1 MNDDKSLPK
10 KSESSALSDLRESI
24 DAHLTRFRA
33 SVDNSF
39 DFYNSFEF
47 SWQSVMPATLG
58 QRNPVPIDLLEH
70 VYPLGVR
77 GDIRYVGEAAPVM
90 FPREHA
96 TILTLSGG
104 GANGAYG
111 AGLLAGWT
119 QRGSR
124 PEFDLV
130 MGVSTGAIIGLF
142 AFMGMAFDDTL
153 RHFYTEYATDD
164 LVSKRVFQGLAL
176 GTSLFDTTKLSEL
189 IRFYV
194 DDVAVMRLAEA
205 HAQGRRLLVGTT
217 NLDQSL
223 PVTWDLTAIASS
235 QSLNARELIREVI
248 LASCAIPVA
257 FPPVLMPMFDDN
269 GNEYDEMHVDG
280 GATQQMLIHAPI
292 HGANVYAIVNNRLNR
307 PYQPV
312 ESGVFNIA
320 GKALSTL
327 IAGSVTGDL
336 YRLYARTQKQSSAFS
351 ATWIPNEFG
360 EVMTEMFERKYMR
373 KLYEFGFQ
381 AGVSGNAWQTTPPDY

>member
-1 MNDDKSLPK
+1 MNDDKPLP
-10 KSESSALSDLRESI
+10 KSESSAFSELRESF
-24 DAHLTRFRA
+24 DAHLTRFRT

-39 DFYNSFEF
+39 DYSFDF
-47 SWQSVMPATLG
+47 SWHSVMPRSAMLG
-58 QRNPVPIDLLEH
+58 QRNPVPIELVDK
-70 VYPLGVR
+70 VYPMDVR
-77 GDIRYVGEAAPVM
+77 GELRYVG
-90 FPREHA
+90 HA
-96 TILTLSGG
+96 MPTMPQRANANVLTLSGG

-124 PEFDLV
+124 PEFDIV
-130 MGVSTGAIIGLF
+130 MGVSTGSIVGLF

-164 LVSKRVFQGLAL
+164 LVSKRVFQGLTL
-176 GTSLFDTTKLSEL
+176 GTSLFDTTKLAGL
-189 IRFYV
+189 IRFYI

-235 QSLNARELIREVI
+235 HSLNARELIREVVF
-248 LASCAIPVA
+248 ASCAIPVA
-257 FPPVLMPMFDDN
+257 FPPVLLPVVDDQ

-280 GATQQMLIHAPI
+280 GATQQMLIHTPI
-292 HGANVYAIVNNRLNR
+292 HDANVYAIVNNRLNR

-327 IAGSVTGDL
+327 ISGSATGDL
-336 YRLYARTQKQSSAFS
+336 YRLYARTQKQSSAFF
-351 ATWIPNEFG
+351 ATWMPDDFSADQA
-360 EVMTEMFERKYMR
+360 EMFDVVYMR